1 MSVGQGKTCHVSVD
15 DDKIIYGAFTEQVTL
30 GGYAVA
36 ATTALNVY
44 RVRKSLLIRNMA
56 AIDTANPNA
65 NFIYWGGT
73 SVTPGTGIP
82 IMPGEAAIFDFTAKK
97 WIDIY
102 ITGAAGILIGI
113 AEFV

>member
-15 DDKIIYGAFTEQVTL
+15 DDKIMYGAFTQQTIL
-30 GGYAVA
+30 AGYAVA
-36 ATTALNVY
+36 ATTDKNVY
-44 RVRKSLLIRNMA
+44 RVRKTLIIKNMA
-56 AIDTANPNA
+56 AIDVANPNA

-73 SVTPGTGIP
+73 NVTSGTGIS
-82 IMPGEAAIFDFTAKK
+82 IAPGETAIFDFTAKK

-102 ITGAAGILIGI
+102 ITGAAGISIGI